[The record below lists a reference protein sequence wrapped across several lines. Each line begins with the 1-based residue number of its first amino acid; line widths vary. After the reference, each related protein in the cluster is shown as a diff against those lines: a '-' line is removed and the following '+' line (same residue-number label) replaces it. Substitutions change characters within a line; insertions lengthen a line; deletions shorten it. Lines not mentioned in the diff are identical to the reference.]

1 MQASRGEILLQV
13 NGVSHR
19 YGDFVALQDVNIKIP
34 WGQLTALIGPNGAG
48 KTTFYNVVS
57 GKFRPT
63 SGRII
68 FKNKDITGYPPHRL
82 FRMGLA
88 RSFQITNTFGNLTVL
103 ENVMVPIILRNGK
116 GFRIWSSVKKDR
128 YSRDEALGI
137 LELVGL
143 EELSRKFVRELSYGD
158 RRLLEIAIVLAG
170 KPDMVL
176 LDEPTAGMTP
186 EETDKT
192 INLIK
197 HLANTTGITFFLTE
211 HDMKVVFSVAEYI
224 YVLHQGRLLAQGKP
238 LEIRE
243 NEQVKEAYLGGAL
256 DS

>member
-1 MQASRGEILLQV
+1 MEGSKNEILLQV
-13 NGVSHR
+13 SGVTHR
-19 YGDFVALQDVNIKIP
+19 YGDFVALQDVNLEVP
-34 WGQLTALIGPNGAG
+34 RGQLTALIGPNGAG

-63 SGRII
+63 SGRVF
-68 FKNKDITGYPPHRL
+68 FKNRDITGYQPHRL

-88 RSFQITNTFGNLTVL
+88 RSFQITNTFNNLTVL
-103 ENVMVPIILRNGK
+103 ENVMVPIILRNKK
-116 GFRIWSSVKKDR
+116 GFRMWGLVEKDQ
-128 YSRDEALGI
+128 YSRNEAVKI

-143 EELSRKFVRELSYGD
+143 EGLSQKIVRELSYGD

-170 KPDMVL
+170 EPDLIL

-186 EETDKT
+186 EETDK
-192 INLIK
+192 IIRLIK
-197 HLANTTGITFFLTE
+197 HLADATGITFFLTE

-243 NEQVKEAYLGGAL
+243 NERVKQAYLGGSL